1 MDYAHVSEGIQ
12 PTQWQRP
19 PTVVSAPV
27 CQLSGLQPNGIC
39 PTSEEIF
46 VEGMQP
52 RQPDTYWQRVT
63 VNNRTGQLATL
74 NTPPELQ
81 TDREFFVP
89 PAEAMDWWRENNRP
103 LPPVELDTV
112 SVPEVISA
120 VRIIQP
126 RTLSYIGGTVDIF
139 GEINARNFTS
149 LRLSFGE
156 GFNPAA
162 WIDLG
167 AVQTEFDPE
176 RPLGSWNTEGL
187 DGLYSLRLE
196 VTRSNNSIETDAI
209 QVTVDNIAP
218 TISLDSVEPGK
229 IYRWPADDEV
239 QLEANVNDNVAT
251 SRVEFFHN
259 GESLGSDESW
269 PFQLNWDIAGP
280 GVETFSATVY
290 DAVGSSASAEV
301 EVIILRSGS

>member
-1 MDYAHVSEGIQ
+1 
-12 PTQWQRP
+12 
-19 PTVVSAPV
+19 V
-27 CQLSGLQPNGIC
+27 CELSGLLPNGIC
-39 PTSEEIF
+39 PTYEEIF

-52 RQPDTYWQRVT
+52 RQQDTYWQRVT

-89 PAEAMDWWRENNRP
+89 PTEAMDWWRANNRP

-120 VRIIQP
+120 VRITQP
-126 RTLSYIGGTVDIF
+126 RTLSYVGGVVDIF
-139 GEINARNFTS
+139 GEINTRNFTS
-149 LRLSFGE
+149 LRLSYGE
-156 GFNPAA
+156 GFNPSA

-167 AVQTEFDPE
+167 GVQTEYDPE

-209 QVTVDNIAP
+209 QVTVDNAAP
-218 TISLDSVEPGK
+218 TITLDSVEPGK

-239 QLEANVNDNVAT
+239 QLEASVNDNIAT
-251 SRVEFFHN
+251 ARVEFFHN

-269 PFQLNWDIAGP
+269 PFQLNWDIVSP
-280 GVETFSATVY
+280 GVERFSATVY
-290 DAVGSSASAEV
+290 DAVGNSASAEV
-301 EVIILRSGS
+301 EVTILRSGS